1 MEPQAPRDLQTLPK
15 AHLHLHLE
23 GAMRPATLA
32 ELCAR
37 HGIAQPA
44 DTRGQKFEDFGGFLK
59 VFWAACDGIRNRDDL
74 ARLIFEVAEDAIA
87 DGAWWIE
94 PAFDAARYSTLR
106 AGSPHQLFESQ
117 EEGWLFALEAA
128 EAASRATGVGIGF
141 VSAVDRIMPLE
152 HAMERAKATAG
163 LVRAGR
169 HTIQS
174 GMPCFEGRH
183 AGIVAFGLH
192 GKEEEHPPAP
202 FAEAFAVAL
211 DGTGLLSAPHAGEIA
226 PFPGGGA
233 ASVAGALDHLR
244 PQRIAH
250 GVLAIEDDALV
261 ARLAAERICLDI
273 CPTSNLLLN
282 VFPSP
287 EAHPLPRLLE
297 AGVPCTLG
305 SDDPLL
311 FGASLADEF
320 ALCRHGMGL
329 DDAWLAAMARNSFL
343 HSGAPQPVKD
353 AGLAAVAAWLPAH
366 AAGGTGRE
374 SAAGANAGG

>member
-1 MEPQAPRDLQTLPK
+1 VTSGSTIEPAPCRDLKAMPK
-15 AHLHLHLE
+15 ANLHLHLE

-37 HGIAQPA
+37 HGLEPPTE
-44 DTRGQKFEDFGGFLK
+44 TRGRKFEDFSGFLK
-59 VFWAACDGIRNRDDL
+59 VFWAACDAIRTRDDL
-74 ARLIFEVAEDAIA
+74 ARLIFEVAEDAVA

-106 AGSPHQLFESQ
+106 AGRPDRLFETQ
-117 EEGWLFALEAA
+117 EEGWLFALAVA

-141 VSAVDRIMPLE
+141 VSAVDRIMSPG
-152 HAMERAKATAG
+152 HAMERARVTAG

-169 HTIQS
+169 HMIRS
-174 GMPCFEGRH
+174 GMPCFCGQH

-192 GKEEEHPPAP
+192 GKEEGHPPEP
-202 FAEAFAVAL
+202 FAAAFSTAL

-226 PFPGGGA
+226 LRPAAGA
-233 ASVAGALDHLR
+233 ASVAAALDHLR
-244 PQRIAH
+244 AQRIAH
-250 GVLAIEDDALV
+250 GVLAVEDDALV
-261 ARLAAERICLDI
+261 ARLAAEQICLDV
-273 CPTSNLLLN
+273 CPTSNLLLA

-287 EAHPLPRLLE
+287 QAHPLPRLLD

-311 FGASLADEF
+311 FGASLLDEF
-320 ALCRHGMGL
+320 ALCRDRMGL
-329 DDAWLAAMARNSFL
+329 DDALLARMARASFV

-353 AGLAAVAAWLPAH
+353 AGVAAVAAWSSTSP
-366 AAGGTGRE
+366 
-374 SAAGANAGG
+374 

>member
-1 MEPQAPRDLQTLPK
+1 VADLVTGRAEATPPRDLRALPK

-37 HGIAQPA
+37 YGIEQPA

-59 VFWAACDGIRNRDDL
+59 VFWAACDGIRSRDDL
-74 ARLIFEVAEDAIA
+74 ARLILEVAEDAIA

-117 EEGWLFALEAA
+117 EEGWLFALAAA

-152 HAMERAKATAG
+152 HAMERAKVTAE
-163 LVRAGR
+163 LVKAGR
-169 HTIQS
+169 HRIRS
-174 GMPCFEGRH
+174 GMPCFEGPH

-192 GKEEEHPPAP
+192 GNEEGHPPEP

-211 DGTGLLSAPHAGEIA
+211 EGTGLLSAPHAGEIA
-226 PFPGGGA
+226 PYPGGGP
-233 ASVAGALDHLR
+233 ASVTGALDHLR

-250 GVLAIEDDALV
+250 GVLAIEDPAVV
-261 ARLAAERICLDI
+261 ARLAAEQMCLDV

-311 FGASLADEF
+311 FGASLLDEF
-320 ALCRHGMGL
+320 ALCRDAMGQ
-329 DDAWLAAMARNSFL
+329 DDASLAAMARASFL
-343 HSGAPQPVKD
+343 HSGAPEPVKR
-353 AGLAAVAAWLPAH
+353 AGVAAVAAWL
-366 AAGGTGRE
+366 
-374 SAAGANAGG
+374 